1 MHVKKWAFFLACC
14 LLTGC
19 AKHAPASSSDVKIDY
34 PKAEEI
40 TYTQTDSSMKALR
53 VQRDQ
58 VYQGNLVL
66 INSDY
71 AVHPEGVQTDI
82 VSLSG
87 HKELVN
93 GFGLF
98 DNSIALSQHVAEQ
111 FGKMVAAAAKDD
123 VNHFIISS
131 GYRDLEKQEQ
141 LYQEKGA
148 DYALPAGNSE
158 HNLGL
163 ALDIGS
169 SLESM
174 DQAPEGEW
182 LKKHAVEYGFILRYP
197 KDKTNITGIQ
207 YEPWHFRYVGLPHS
221 KIMQSNNF
229 TLEEYLA
236 WLKEHKTVYV
246 NVDGHRYE
254 ITYKDVPR
262 ETAFQIPV
270 DHEYEL
276 SGDNQDGVIATI
288 SL

>member
-1 MHVKKWAFFLACC
+1 MKKWAFLLACC
-14 LLTGC
+14 LLSGC
-19 AKHAPASSSDVKIDY
+19 AKHAPASSSDVRIIY

-40 TYTQTDSSMKALR
+40 AYTQTDSSMNALR
-53 VQRDQ
+53 VQKDQ

-82 VSLSG
+82 VALSS
-87 HKELVN
+87 HRELVN
-93 GFGLF
+93 GFGLL
-98 DNSIALSQHVAEQ
+98 DNSIELSQRVAEQ

-131 GYRDLEKQEQ
+131 GYRDLEKQDQ
-141 LYQEKGA
+141 LYQEKGT
-148 DYALPAGNSE
+148 DYALPAGKSE

-174 DQAPEGEW
+174 DQAPEGKW
-182 LKKHAVEYGFILRYP
+182 LKQHAADYGFILRYP
-197 KDKTNITGIQ
+197 KDKTKITGIQ

-221 KIMQSNNF
+221 KIMQSNNL
-229 TLEEYLA
+229 TLEEYLG

-246 NVDGHRYE
+246 NVEGQRYE

-270 DHEYEL
+270 DHTYEL

-288 SL
+288 YL

>member
-1 MHVKKWAFFLACC
+1 MKKWAFLLLLACC
-14 LLTGC
+14 LLAGC
-19 AKHAPASSSDVKIDY
+19 AKQVPASSSDVKIDY

-40 TYTQTDSSMKALR
+40 VYTQTDSSMKALR
-53 VQRDQ
+53 VQKDQ

-82 VSLSG
+82 VSLSD

-93 GFGLF
+93 GFSLL
-98 DNSIALSQHVAEQ
+98 DPSIALSQRVAEQ
-111 FGKMVAAAAKDD
+111 FAKMTAAAANEN

-131 GYRDLEKQEQ
+131 GYRDLETQEQ

-174 DQAPEGEW
+174 DGAPEGEW
-182 LKKHAVEYGFILRYP
+182 LKQHAADYGFILRYP
-197 KDKTNITGIQ
+197 KDKTSITGIQ
-207 YEPWHFRYVGLPHS
+207 YEPWHYRYVGLPHS

-229 TLEEYLA
+229 TLEEYLN
-236 WLKEHKTVYV
+236 WLKEHKTVYI
-246 NVDGHRYE
+246 NVDGQRYQ
-254 ITYKDVPR
+254 ISYKDVPR
-262 ETAFQIPV
+262 ETAFQIPAN
-270 DHEYEL
+270 HKYEL
-276 SGDNQDGVIATI
+276 SGDNQEGVIATI
-288 SL
+288 YL